1 MDART
6 TAFLSITKMQK
17 IQNTRAEIAAE
28 VSAETESHCQFSFER
43 KDNLMSCSTSSLT
56 TNIKH
61 ESEVGDGL
69 AIATLCSGSFLCDG
83 TFCAAD
89 F

>member
-1 MDART
+1 MDSGT
-6 TAFLSITKMQK
+6 TTFLSIIETQK
-17 IQNTRAEIAAE
+17 HQDTTVKIEVE
-28 VSAETESHCQFSFER
+28 VSAENESHCQVCLET

>member
-6 TAFLSITKMQK
+6 TAFLSIIKTQK

-28 VSAETESHCQFSFER
+28 VSAENESHCQFGFER

-61 ESEVGDGL
+61 ESEVVDGL
-69 AIATLCSGSFLCDG
+69 AVAILMQWFFSL
-83 TFCAAD
+83 
-89 F
+89 